1 VRKIALVLSVLMLL
15 TMLAGC
21 VETRVPETEYD
32 SSNQATAS
40 QDSVSSTTAN
50 KSESTRRT
58 VPVDKLISEKK
69 AEDIAL
75 KKAGVKSADVSRLEI
90 DLDYD
95 DDQKRWEYEVDFYV
109 GKVEYEVDIHAE
121 TGEVVLF
128 KKDDD
133 TVSKATKPTT
143 NPDSTEKPTIKT
155 EAGVPSASSKF
166 ISKDRAKEI
175 ALDKAGVK
183 ESAITHYRIKTD
195 YDDDRNRWEY
205 EIDFYV
211 GKVEYDVTI
220 DAVKGTILEFER
232 EDEEDKRKA
241 TATTKPKF
249 ITKDDVLS
257 IALLC
262 AGVNENKISNYET
275 ELDYDD
281 DTKRWEY
288 EVAFNVGRIEYDILI
303 NAVTGEL
310 IHWEKEIDD

>member
-1 VRKIALVLSVLMLL
+1 MKKVALILSVLMIL
-15 TMLAGC
+15 TMLVGC
-21 VETRVPETEYD
+21 AETRVPETEHD
-32 SSNQATAS
+32 SSNQVTAS
-40 QDSVSSTTAN
+40 QDAVSSKTAET
-50 KSESTRRT
+50 SESTHRT
-58 VPVDKLISEKK
+58 VPVDKLISESD

-75 KKAGVKSADVSRLEI
+75 KKAGVKSADISRLEI

-143 NPDSTEKPTIKT
+143 KPSTTVKPTNKT
-155 EAGVPSASSKF
+155 EASVPSASSKF

-175 ALDKAGVK
+175 ALNKADVK
-183 ESAITHYRIKTD
+183 ESAISRYRIKTD
-195 YDDDRNRWEY
+195 YDDDHNRWEY

-220 DAVKGTILEFER
+220 DAVKGTILKFER

-249 ITKDDVLS
+249 ITKDDVKS
-257 IALLC
+257 IAELC
-262 AGVNENKISNYET
+262 AGVKENKISNYEA

-281 DTKRWEY
+281 EAKRWEY
-288 EVAFNVGRIEYDILI
+288 EVTFNVGRIEYDILI